1 MIGALVGLCFV
12 GAYVALVV
20 AIVRWARRRLFRR
33 AELAA
38 EVLRA
43 KGAKVFS
50 VTPSPRWGAPAA
62 VDFELDGKR
71 GGFQV
76 RRYGRD
82 FVLLSVHVESQALPA
97 IVIRAERAADRLGKA
112 LGLNREVQI
121 GDADFDAAAYVS
133 SNAPDDVVRDVLRA
147 PEARRLAREVLG
159 LGYQV
164 DMSIDGLRATRV
176 QYGLDR
182 FDAEPVPAVM
192 RALESLAPL
201 LPRLDPSTITPPHI
215 PRYSKPAM
223 AAAIFS
229 LITVPVFFAA
239 VPAMRPPFED
249 ANSLKALGVGLLVWA
264 VVVAAL
270 ARLLRARPAGL
281 AEFGLSALALFFG
294 VPCATAALLF
304 LANSGLDSSEP
315 TVRTAQ
321 ILSTYSGR
329 DSRELRV
336 SSWDPAR
343 PWLKVGV
350 DRATFKALHKGD
362 MVEIEMH
369 PGALGWPWVSSM
381 RRLF

>member
-1 MIGALVGLCFV
+1 MIGALVGLCFA

-20 AIVRWARRRLFRR
+20 IIVRWGRRRLLRR
-33 AELAA
+33 AEQAA
-38 EVLRA
+38 EALRA

-50 VTPSPRWGAPAA
+50 VTPSPRWAAPVV

-82 FVLLSVHVESQALPA
+82 CVLLSVHVESPPLPA
-97 IVIRAERAADRLGKA
+97 IVIRAEDATDRFGKA
-112 LGLNREVQI
+112 LGLNREVQL
-121 GDADFDAAAYVS
+121 GDADFDAAAYVV
-133 SNAPDDVVRDVLRA
+133 SNAPDDVVREVLKA
-147 PEARRLAREVLG
+147 PEARRLVREAFG
-159 LGYQV
+159 LGYCV
-164 DMSIDGLRATRV
+164 EMSVDGLRATRV

-192 RALESLAPL
+192 RVLESLAPL
-201 LPRLDPSTITPPHI
+201 LPRLDPSTITPPQVL
-215 PRYSKPAM
+215 RYSKPAT

-229 LITVPVFFAA
+229 IVIVPIFFAT
-239 VPAMRPPFED
+239 VPAMRPPVD
-249 ANSLKALGVGLLVWA
+249 DMNSLKVFGVGLVVW
-264 VVVAAL
+264 VVVMAAL
-270 ARLLRARPAGL
+270 ARLLRARPTGL
-281 AEFGLSALALFFG
+281 LEFGLSALALFFG

-321 ILSTYSGR
+321 ILSMYSGR
-329 DSRELRV
+329 DNRELRV
-336 SSWDPAR
+336 TSWDPAR
-343 PWLKVGV
+343 PWQKVGV
-350 DRATFKALHKGD
+350 DNATFKALHKGD

-369 PGALGWPWVSSM
+369 PGALGWPWVSSV